1 MSSCFLRGYFPDPLR
16 FKRFPLYPEF
26 PLIRLIKGGQGQTL
40 DRNLDCPPNEA
51 KNSRLKFPHGQ
62 NSTAES
68 YCEGLTFI
76 LTLWPSNR
84 VPASEAKR
92 QFVSPIKRS
101 NAGRNPP
108 RNPAD
113 TTTVEI
119 GLVTSL
125 RCQRNIHRV
134 NERNLSTRTLV
145 GTLGPW

>member
-1 MSSCFLRGYFPDPLR
+1 MSRVSTN
-16 FKRFPLYPEF
+16 
-26 PLIRLIKGGQGQTL
+26 QTNKERTRPNT
-40 DRNLDCPPNEA
+40 RNLDCPPNEA

-108 RNPAD
+108 PNPAD

-119 GLVTSL
+119 GLVTSP
-125 RCQRNIHRV
+125 RCQKNIHRV

-145 GTLGPW
+145 GTLGPLVAQQLERLIFGGS